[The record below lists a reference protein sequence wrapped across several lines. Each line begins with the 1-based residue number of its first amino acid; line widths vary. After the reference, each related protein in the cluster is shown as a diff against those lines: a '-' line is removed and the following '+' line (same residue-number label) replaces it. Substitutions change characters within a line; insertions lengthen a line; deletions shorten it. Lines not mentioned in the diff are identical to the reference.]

1 MALHNNFKKIKH
13 LLVALGL
20 SSFCT
25 MSFAD
30 TAVVPDANK
39 GKTYAESVCVACHGV
54 EGNGIDPNAPV
65 TMYPLI
71 AGQHAE
77 YIAKQL
83 KDFVAVGDKPAD
95 RHNDL
100 MSPMAMAVP
109 AEDIVHVAAWY
120 AKQKL
125 KPSKATADEKVLKVG
140 EQLWKYGHAKK
151 GIPACAG
158 CHGIQ
163 GQGLPSRFPSI
174 AGQYPEYTE
183 AQMKLF
189 RSGERNNGP
198 MMKVIAEKLTD
209 KEIQAVS
216 QYAAGLR

>member
-1 MALHNNFKKIKH
+1 MTLQNIKK
-13 LLVALGL
+13 LVIAFGL
-20 SSFCT
+20 SSFCA
-25 MSFAD
+25 MSFAAD
-30 TAVVPDANK
+30 EAVVADANK

-54 EGNGIDPNAPV
+54 EGNGVDPNAPV

-83 KDFVAVGDKPAD
+83 KDFVGVGDQPAA
-95 RHNDL
+95 RHNDI
-100 MSPMAMAVP
+100 MSPMAKAVP
-109 AEDIVHVAAWY
+109 AEDIVHVAAWF
-120 AKQKL
+120 AKQKIN
-125 KPSKATADEKVLKVG
+125 PSKATADAAVLKAG
-140 EQLWKYGHAKK
+140 EQLWRFGNAKK

-158 CHGIQ
+158 CHGQ
-163 GQGLPSRFPSI
+163 EGHGLPAQYPSL

-183 AQMKLF
+183 SQLKLF
-189 RSGERNNGP
+189 RSGERANGP
-198 MMKVIAEKLTD
+198 MMRVIAEKMSD